1 MGNPDWLLDV
11 NQEHLQQDAPFGAL
25 YLFFNYFSKAGNSPV
40 LYIQKKNKKKT
51 LLILYNAFVSNQVS
65 RLIISWRC

>member
-25 YLFFNYFSKAGNSPV
+25 YLFFNYFSKQVIPPF
-40 LYIQKKNKKKT
+40 YTYKKKNKKKKH
-51 LLILYNAFVSNQVS
+51 Y
-65 RLIISWRC
+65 